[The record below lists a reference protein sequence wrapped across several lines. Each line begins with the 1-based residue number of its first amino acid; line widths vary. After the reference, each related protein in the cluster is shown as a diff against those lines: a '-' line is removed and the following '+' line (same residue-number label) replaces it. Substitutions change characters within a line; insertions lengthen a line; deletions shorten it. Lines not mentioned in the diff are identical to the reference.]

1 VVASTEQITE
11 LRAMISEPT
20 TATYSDETLSTR
32 IDAAKDDLSA
42 VAASIWTEKAG
53 SYALLVDVQE
63 GSSKRSLGAL
73 GANALKMAAYYRGI
87 VDAATVAVGRGSR
100 TRQIERP

>member
-1 VVASTEQITE
+1 MASPGQIAE

-20 TATYSDETLSTR
+20 DAAPYTDEALGTR

-42 VAASIWTEKAG
+42 LAASIWTEKAG

-73 GANALKMAAYYRGI
+73 GANALKMASYYRGL
-87 VDAATVAVGRGSR
+87 VDTAVAVTGRVSR